1 MRHPVPP
8 SVTAPTPPRST
19 VFRGGLLVTQDASRR
34 VVRGDLRVEEGRIVS
49 VGPHDP
55 AGAEEE
61 VDASGFAIVPGFVNA
76 HTHVAMS
83 LLRGIADDRELA
95 GFLETLFAVD
105 AHRTEADVEAGA
117 RAGVAEMLLSG
128 TTSFLDLYYFE
139 DAVARA
145 AESLGIRGFLGWAVL
160 DAELTTQK
168 GVPVENAGSFIG
180 RWKGHPLI
188 SPLVAPQ
195 GVYVCGRET
204 WLRAKEVAEGSGT
217 LVHYHLAETRREVHE
232 HEAKTGRR
240 PVVWLEEIGFLGPR
254 SVAAHAVW
262 LTGEEIGLLA
272 HRGVGVAHCPS
283 SNLKLASGGVAPV
296 VELRAA
302 GATVGLGTDSVASN
316 NSLSMLREMHLAGLV
331 QKNQRWDATV
341 LSAQELLDLATRDG
355 ARLLGR
361 ESELGSLEVGKQA
374 DLSLFRLDHPTLL
387 PARPEA
393 IISHLAYSASDE
405 AIDSVYVG
413 GVPVVRHRTLVHGDW
428 TRIRRDGEA
437 AAETLWSSRPR
448 TGRSLTTGG

>member
-1 MRHPVPP
+1 
-8 SVTAPTPPRST
+8 
-19 VFRGGLLVTQDASRR
+19 VF
-34 VVRGDLRVEEGRIVS
+34 RGDLRVERDRIAG
-49 VGPHDP
+49 VGEVGP
-55 AGAEEE
+55 AGAAEE

-83 LLRGIADDRELA
+83 LLRGIADDRQLA

-105 AHRTEADVEAGA
+105 GKRTERDVEVGA
-117 RAGVAEMLLSG
+117 RAGIAEMLLSG

-145 AESLGIRGFLGWAVL
+145 TESLGIRGFLGWAVL
-160 DAELTTQK
+160 DPELTTQK
-168 GVPVENAGSFIG
+168 GVPVENAKAFLE
-180 RWKGHPLI
+180 RWKGHALV

-195 GVYVCGRET
+195 GVYVCGKET
-204 WLRAKEVAEGSGT
+204 WLRARDVAEGAGA
-217 LVHYHLAETRREVHE
+217 LLHYHVAETRREVHE
-232 HEAKTGRR
+232 HQAKTGRR
-240 PVVWLEEIGFLGPR
+240 PVVWLDEIGFLGPR

-262 LTGEEIGLLA
+262 LTGEEIGLLSK
-272 HRGVGVAHCPS
+272 RRVGVAHCPS

-341 LSAQELLDLATRDG
+341 LSAQELLDLATIEG

-361 ESELGSLEVGKQA
+361 ESDLGSLEAGKQA
-374 DLSLFRLDHPTLL
+374 DFSLVRLDHPTVL

-393 IISHLAYSASDE
+393 IVSHLAYAAADE
-405 AIDSVYVG
+405 AIDSVYVA
-413 GVPVVRHRTLVHGDW
+413 GVPVVQHRRLTRGDW
-428 TRIRRDGEA
+428 DAIRREGEA
-437 AAETLWSSRPR
+437 AADTFW
-448 TGRSLTTGG
+448 TTRSK

>member
-1 MRHPVPP
+1 VI
-8 SVTAPTPPRST
+8 
-19 VFRGGLLVTQDASRR
+19 
-34 VVRGDLRVEEGRIVS
+34 RGDLRVEGGRIS
-49 VGPHDP
+49 AVGGVGKAP
-55 AGAEEE
+55 ADEE
-61 VDASGFAIVPGFVNA
+61 VDASGYAIVPGFVNA

-83 LLRGIADDRELA
+83 LLRGIADDRELS

-105 AHRTEADVEAGA
+105 ARRTEADVEAGA
-117 RAGVAEMLLSG
+117 RAGIAEMLLSG

-145 AESLGIRGFLGWAVL
+145 VESLGVRGFLGWAVL
-160 DAELTTQK
+160 DPELTTQK
-168 GVPVENAGSFIG
+168 GVPVDNARAFIE
-180 RWKGHPLI
+180 RWKGHALV

-195 GVYVCGRET
+195 GVYVCGKET
-204 WLRAKEVAEGSGT
+204 WLRAREVAQSAGT
-217 LVHYHLAETRREVHE
+217 LVHYHLSETRREVHE
-232 HEAKTGRR
+232 HQTKTGRR
-240 PVVWLEEIGFLGPR
+240 PVVWLEEIGFLGPH

-272 HRGVGVAHCPS
+272 KREVGIAHCPS

-341 LSAQELLDLATRDG
+341 LSAQQLLDLATVDG

-361 ESELGSLEVGKQA
+361 AADLGSLEVGKQA

-393 IISHLAYSASDE
+393 IVSHIAYSASDE

-413 GVPVVRHRTLVHGDW
+413 GVPVVRHRVLTRADW
-428 TRIRRDGEA
+428 TTIRREGET
-437 AAETLWSSRPR
+437 AAEALWSARPK
-448 TGRSLTTGG
+448 